1 MILLL
6 KARDWEWKVF
16 IGENES
22 TWGKKIEFFVS
33 IPKSKIWTG
42 LEKIKVKSNALDVIK
57 EDRQAFAIL
66 VGKVQT
72 PSKALAVAL
81 ALTEPD
87 QTLRQLSTKETL
99 RRLLIKNQIK

>member
-1 MILLL
+1 M
-6 KARDWEWKVF
+6 
-16 IGENES
+16 
-22 TWGKKIEFFVS
+22 
-33 IPKSKIWTG
+33 
-42 LEKIKVKSNALDVIK
+42 IK